1 MRALGL
7 WLMVIGAMAMA
18 ASFAYPVHTP
28 LISFPGSGIAGIIAR
43 IRGPDLGP
51 SPDKIAIR
59 TMLLIAAATVTLI
72 GAIFTAAGE
81 LKRGAP
87 R

>member
-1 MRALGL
+1 MRTLGI
-7 WLMVIGAMAMA
+7 WLLVIGACAMA
-18 ASFAYPVHTP
+18 ASFTYSVHTP
-28 LISFPGSGIAGIIAR
+28 IISFPGSGLAGFIAR
-43 IRGPDLGP
+43 IKGPDLGP

-59 TMLLIAAATVTLI
+59 TMLLIASATVTLV

-81 LKRGAP
+81 LKRAAP

>member
-7 WLMVIGAMAMA
+7 WLMVIGALAMA

-28 LISFPGSGIAGIIAR
+28 LISFPGSGIAGFIAR

-59 TMLLIAAATVTLI
+59 TMLLIASATVAII